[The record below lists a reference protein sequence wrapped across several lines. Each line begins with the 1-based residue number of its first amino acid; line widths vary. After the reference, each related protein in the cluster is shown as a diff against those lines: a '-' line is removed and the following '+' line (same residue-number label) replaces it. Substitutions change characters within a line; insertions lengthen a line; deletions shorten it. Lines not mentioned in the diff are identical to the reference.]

1 MTRRDG
7 RDGRDD
13 EPRRVGEGLDVVAR
27 RLGAPGAASMGAV
40 FTRWEEAVGP
50 LIAAHARPVSL
61 TDGVLVVAVDDPA
74 WATQL
79 SFMTN
84 DLMAKVAAVAGDD
97 VVGRVE
103 VRVRGARG

>member
-1 MTRRDG
+1 MTRRPRRGEDE
-7 RDGRDD
+7 
-13 EPRRVGEGLDVVAR
+13 EPRRVGEGLDAVAR

-50 LIAAHARPVSL
+50 LIAAHARPISL
-61 TDGVLVVAVDDPA
+61 ADGVLVVAVDDPA

-79 SFMTN
+79 KFLTN
-84 DLMAKVAAVAGDD
+84 DLVAKVAAVAGSG

-103 VRVRGARG
+103 VRVHGGRS